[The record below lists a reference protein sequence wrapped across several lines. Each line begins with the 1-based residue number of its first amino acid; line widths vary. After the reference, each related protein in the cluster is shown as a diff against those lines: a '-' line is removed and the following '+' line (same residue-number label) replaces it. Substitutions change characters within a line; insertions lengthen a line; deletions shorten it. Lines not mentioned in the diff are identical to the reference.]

1 MYMICVS
8 INQIANKYGLYIRYI
23 HNISINPGGV
33 LSKKRHLDR
42 LRSHYEPHRIQGEQ
56 LFSRC
61 KKGKM
66 DEHPGVNISSFVK
79 PRDYSWMGFLLFFIF
94 ERKWGY
100 SAEKNPMIRSPTLPW
115 SSYVFGAIKTIQLD
129 VTMFFV
135 LAKLPPKSLEHSV
148 KLWISP
154 MELLESSAC
163 LFFCCKFWVQGLV
176 DSLEN
181 SLSFWT
187 WNLLW
192 VS

>member
-1 MYMICVS
+1 MYMIFVS

-23 HNISINPGGV
+23 HNASINPAGV

-56 LFSRC
+56 LWNAAVKRERWMNIQGFFH
-61 KKGKM
+61 
-66 DEHPGVNISSFVK
+66 HPLLNPGIIPGWGS
-79 PRDYSWMGFLLFFIF
+79 YYFLFLRGGGDIVL
-94 ERKWGY
+94 K
-100 SAEKNPMIRSPTLPW
+100 KNPMIRSTTLPW

-129 VTMFFV
+129 VTMFYVGKNSLKVWNTPWNSEF
-135 LAKLPPKSLEHSV
+135 PPWNCWKAQNV
-148 KLWISP
+148 F
-154 MELLESSAC
+154 
-163 LFFCCKFWVQGLV
+163 LFWKIWVQGLV

-187 WNLLW
+187 WHLLW